1 MAAGYIAKLPDF
13 VDTVSLMTDTILTN
27 LVLIGQVPSPTF
39 KEQRRTELVME
50 RLADYQADECTTYG
64 YGNPI
69 GVIRGTSPGKPPIFV
84 VAHLDTYFESDT
96 EFNYQ
101 ISENTIEGA
110 GITDNSLG
118 VAVLVSL
125 PEIFRRLGLRF
136 ESDVVLAGVIQSM
149 GKGNLSGIRHLMKT
163 WTTPIRGAICIEGAE
178 FGRLNYYSDG
188 MIRIEISCAIGTHD
202 GWEHAYRPNAILVLN
217 EVINQVLQLR
227 LPQRPRSRVVFGRF
241 TGGLK
246 HGIIAYDA
254 KLGME
259 IQSDDDDM
267 VKSIYNDIRDI
278 IHGTSHEHGVDI
290 KLKTISNVSASKLP
304 YNHPLVKSA
313 GDIITAL
320 GIKPASTSS
329 ESELSILLSRG
340 VPAIT
345 LGITSGKNYHLKRAR
360 LEIEPMYK
368 GIAQIVATIMAI
380 DSGVCDEQKMA

>member
-1 MAAGYIAKLPDF
+1 MPPYIEKLPEF
-13 VDTVSLMTDTILTN
+13 VDTVSEMTDTILTN

-50 RLADYQADECTTYG
+50 RLADYQADECTTDG

-69 GVIRGTSPGKPPIFV
+69 GVIRGTSPTKPPIFV
-84 VAHLDTYFESDT
+84 VAHLDTYFDSDT

-101 ISENTIEGA
+101 ISENAIAGP

-118 VAVLVSL
+118 VAVMVSL

-149 GKGNLSGIRHLMKT
+149 GKGNLRGIRHLVNT

-178 FGRLNYYSDG
+178 LGRLNYYSDS
-188 MIRIEISCAIGTHD
+188 MIRIELICSIGTRD
-202 GWEHAYRPNAILVLN
+202 GWEHTYRPNAILVLN

-227 LPQRPRSRVVFGRF
+227 LPQRPATRVIFGRF
-241 TGGLK
+241 TGGVK

-254 KLGME
+254 RLGME
-259 IQSDDDDM
+259 IQSKDDEM

-278 IHGTSHEHGVDI
+278 VHGTSHEYGVDI
-290 KLKTISNVSASKLP
+290 KLKTISNVNASRLP

-313 GDIITAL
+313 GDVISAL
-320 GIKPASTSS
+320 GIKPVSTSS
-329 ESELSILLSRG
+329 ESELSILLSRQ

-345 LGITSGKNYHLKRAR
+345 LGLTRGEDYHLKNAR
-360 LEIEPMYK
+360 LEIEPMFK
-368 GIAQIVATIMAI
+368 GIAQIVGTIMAI
-380 DSGVCDEQKMA
+380 DRGVCDEQKMA